1 MAADRR
7 RPLSPHVQVYRP
19 QLTSVLSI
27 LHRLSGLLL
36 GLAAPAFVLWLAAV
50 AAGPFWYAT
59 ARALLSGPVGRVA
72 LLVVVF
78 AFFYHL
84 CNGVRHLAWDAGYGF
99 ELRRIYASG
108 WTVVLASL
116 LLTALT
122 ALLAL
127 LPWGASS

>member
-1 MAADRR
+1 MAADRP

-50 AAGPFWYAT
+50 AAGPPWYAT
-59 ARALLSGPVGRVA
+59 ARALLAGPVGRVA
-72 LLVVVF
+72 LLLVVL

-84 CNGVRHLAWDAGYGF
+84 CNGIRHLAWDAGYGF

-122 ALLAL
+122 WLLAL
-127 LPWGASS
+127 LPPGAPS